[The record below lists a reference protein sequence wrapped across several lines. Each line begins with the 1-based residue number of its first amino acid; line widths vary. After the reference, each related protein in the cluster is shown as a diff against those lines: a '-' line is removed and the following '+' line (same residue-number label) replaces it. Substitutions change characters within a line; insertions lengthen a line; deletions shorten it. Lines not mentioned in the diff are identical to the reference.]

1 MTKSK
6 LAWAFV
12 SVHKWCTIVVALL
25 LPVFAIAGQA
35 KAEVLFAAVWEQGGG
50 PAFQARHNLT
60 AAQYQQ
66 NIRPASRPGLP
77 AACAKRICSRRRAAL
92 RRPLGARRWPSLSSP
107 AQLNHRTVSANI

>member
-66 NIRPASRPGLP
+66 TFD
-77 AACAKRICSRRRAAL
+77 
-92 RRPLGARRWPSLSSP
+92 
-107 AQLNHRTVSANI
+107 QLVGQGSGRVR